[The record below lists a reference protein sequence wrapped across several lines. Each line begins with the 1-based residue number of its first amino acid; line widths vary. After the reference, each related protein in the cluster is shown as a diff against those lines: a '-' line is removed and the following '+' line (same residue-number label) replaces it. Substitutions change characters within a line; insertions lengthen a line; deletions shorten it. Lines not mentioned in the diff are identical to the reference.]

1 MATKLHGLLNLSR
14 IDKSL
19 ITKNQRGES
28 VIWVDV
34 IENRNG
40 ADQYGNTHA
49 LTIFSKESGTIYLG
63 NLKPQEFGQKT
74 EAPASAAPA
83 PAEDADDLPFA
94 GRPGYAGKLPPQSK
108 RKTHSLTL

>member
-1 MATKLHGLLNLSR
+1 MATKLHGLINLSK
-14 IDKSL
+14 IDKNL

-49 LTIFSKESGTIYLG
+49 LTIYGRETGTIYLG
-63 NLKPQEFGQKT
+63 NLKPQGYGGQ
-74 EAPASAAPA
+74 AAPA
-83 PAEDADDLPFA
+83 AQQEQSDDLPWD
-94 GRPGYAGKLPPQSK
+94 
-108 RKTHSLTL
+108 